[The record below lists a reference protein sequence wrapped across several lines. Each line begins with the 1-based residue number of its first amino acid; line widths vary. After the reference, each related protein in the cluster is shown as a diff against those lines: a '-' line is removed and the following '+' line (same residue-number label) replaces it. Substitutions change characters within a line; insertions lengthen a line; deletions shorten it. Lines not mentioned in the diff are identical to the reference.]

1 MATTKPPRLRT
12 CPKRRGG
19 CGRKNHPDT
28 FCSAPYCQNFEVLC
42 LTCDC
47 GSKYNNHNHAVNEI
61 AARAAWEAARKEGN
75 T

>member
-19 CGRKNHPDT
+19 CGRQNHPDT
-28 FCSAPYCQNFEVLC
+28 FCSAPWCENYDKIC

-47 GSKYNNHNHAVNEI
+47 GSKYNNHNHAAEDR
-61 AARAAWEAARKEGN
+61 AARAAWEAARKEG
-75 T
+75 TK

>member
-12 CPKRRGG
+12 CPKKRGG
-19 CGRKNHPDT
+19 CGRKNHPGA
-28 FCSAPYCQNFEVLC
+28 FCDAPWCPNFEALC

-47 GSKYNNHNHAVNEI
+47 GKYNNHNHAVNEI

-75 T
+75 I